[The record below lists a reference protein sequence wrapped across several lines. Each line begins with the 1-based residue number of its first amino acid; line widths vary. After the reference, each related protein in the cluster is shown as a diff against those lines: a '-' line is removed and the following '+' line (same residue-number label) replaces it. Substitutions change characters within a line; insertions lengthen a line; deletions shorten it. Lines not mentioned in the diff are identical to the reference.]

1 MTEVEKK
8 VKQIISEQLGVA
20 VESITNDKKFI
31 DDLGGDS
38 LDTVEMV
45 LALEDEY
52 GIDIPEEVAENLDS
66 VQKVLDYLKTLNL
79 TA

>member
-1 MTEVEKK
+1 MTEVENK
-8 VKQIISEQLGVA
+8 VKQIISDQLGVSI
-20 VESITNDKKFI
+20 ESITNESRFI
-31 DDLGGDS
+31 TDLGGDS

-52 GIDIPEEVAENLDS
+52 GIDIPEEIAEGLDS